1 MAVKLGCHSYVNV
14 DIHGTATFKVFPDIL
29 GNVAKFIGLSLKSF
43 KLFNFLAKESSK
55 KPAPSE
61 YR

>member
-1 MAVKLGCHSYVNV
+1 M
-14 DIHGTATFKVFPDIL
+14 FPDIL
-29 GNVAKFIGLSLKSF
+29 GNVAKFIALSLKSF
-43 KLFNFLAKESSK
+43 NLFNFLAKESSK